1 MGIQDTP
8 RETNIVGVYI
18 DPRVKFVGT
27 SKLRQMNRKRLRAFS
42 KGENIFVLTTK
53 AGENLAVMVPFRIY
67 QRIQNALLCQTWLP
81 GNKTLPIK

>member
-1 MGIQDTP
+1 MGIQHSQ
-8 RETNIVGVYI
+8 RESNVVGIYL

-27 SKLRQMNRKRLRAFS
+27 SKLRQMNKKRLRAFS

-67 QRIQNALLCQTWLP
+67 QRIQNTLLHQTWLP
-81 GNKTLPIK
+81 GNQSGA